1 MSGVLGIIKLFRYK
15 LSLIINTNCFEYLIN
30 IFVLANTVVLSL
42 DGLVKDTH
50 TID

>member
-15 LSLIINTNCFEYLIN
+15 LGLIINTNFFEYLIN

-50 TID
+50 SID